1 MAKRKKALPK
11 LPHFWN
17 ENVEQHLCSLLYEQ
31 YDAAKRYQSQDD
43 AEFESIVDLLECKR
57 TEKDYEWMS
66 DVFLP
71 EYPAIH
77 LTEASQWANQY
88 FSTRD
93 FVDVYLEGSDPMS
106 KIKAQVAKKLL
117 NATLNNRGIYHY
129 QKYMRARS
137 INSLR
142 GCVYAVCNW
151 ERQNKK
157 ILVGYKE
164 QMVEV
169 GSSDMGQPLY
179 ERQMAPQFQEIPVL
193 DRFNYEIIDPRNVF
207 TDNKYCYSIQEKEWI
222 IIRSEMT
229 YDELKANEERN
240 GYFNL
245 DLVKQL
251 VEEVDDDNTETKRE
265 TYGKDSGN
273 KLAKSQIT
281 YFDVLEKF
289 GKLWAVVTARD
300 DDGFPVECQPG
311 YDEFGYVLDEAEL
324 IEGIMTVA
332 MPRGQKILILLQPT
346 PFRDGMN
353 RPYRPIV
360 RGLCYVH
367 PTKDVGMSSGKYSRE
382 LQVAINDTI
391 NMSNDRVK
399 LATFPTLKG
408 RKYSLEDNDQIYF
421 EPEHVIPLENID
433 DLVEFELKDD
443 IHGAMAQTQLFIN
456 SLHQV
461 EAIYPTTMG
470 DIPGRASTTAT
481 AIQGADV
488 RTNMRS
494 NYKALTFEY
503 TFLIDFYWMILQ
515 MTYQFMHPMTAMKIM
530 GPEAKYFDPNADY
543 TYKPIT
549 STIEAEY
556 SKDRKIQRYDQIMG
570 RLVALQG
577 HPLLPAVVA
586 HILQQQLMLLGEE
599 YRDTTDLL
607 SKFAKTMI
615 PPEAPA
621 GPNTGEG
628 RPEPVSNQSGIPIGE
643 VQAYAR
649 PGPGMR
655 IAGGV

>member
-207 TDNKYCYSIQEKEWI
+207 TDNKYCYSIQ
-222 IIRSEMT
+222 
-229 YDELKANEERN
+229 
-240 GYFNL
+240 
-245 DLVKQL
+245 
-251 VEEVDDDNTETKRE
+251 
-265 TYGKDSGN
+265 
-273 KLAKSQIT
+273 
-281 YFDVLEKF
+281 
-289 GKLWAVVTARD
+289 
-300 DDGFPVECQPG
+300 
-311 YDEFGYVLDEAEL
+311 
-324 IEGIMTVA
+324 
-332 MPRGQKILILLQPT
+332 
-346 PFRDGMN
+346 
-353 RPYRPIV
+353 
-360 RGLCYVH
+360 
-367 PTKDVGMSSGKYSRE
+367 
-382 LQVAINDTI
+382 
-391 NMSNDRVK
+391 
-399 LATFPTLKG
+399 
-408 RKYSLEDNDQIYF
+408 
-421 EPEHVIPLENID
+421 
-433 DLVEFELKDD
+433 
-443 IHGAMAQTQLFIN
+443 
-456 SLHQV
+456 
-461 EAIYPTTMG
+461 
-470 DIPGRASTTAT
+470 
-481 AIQGADV
+481 
-488 RTNMRS
+488 
-494 NYKALTFEY
+494 
-503 TFLIDFYWMILQ
+503 
-515 MTYQFMHPMTAMKIM
+515 
-530 GPEAKYFDPNADY
+530 
-543 TYKPIT
+543 
-549 STIEAEY
+549 
-556 SKDRKIQRYDQIMG
+556 
-570 RLVALQG
+570 
-577 HPLLPAVVA
+577 
-586 HILQQQLMLLGEE
+586 
-599 YRDTTDLL
+599 
-607 SKFAKTMI
+607 
-615 PPEAPA
+615 
-621 GPNTGEG
+621 
-628 RPEPVSNQSGIPIGE
+628 
-643 VQAYAR
+643 
-649 PGPGMR
+649 
-655 IAGGV
+655 